1 MSDDSSDYED
11 YWHSADH
18 GTSFDGDRL
27 DQGDYLLPLEVK
39 KSDKKILSCL
49 EFLKQGNLRQA
60 RHRIVRQLPRNEKL
74 RPAATADLWVT
85 LLEA

>member
-49 EFLKQGNLRQA
+49 EFLK
-60 RHRIVRQLPRNEKL
+60 
-74 RPAATADLWVT
+74 
-85 LLEA
+85 